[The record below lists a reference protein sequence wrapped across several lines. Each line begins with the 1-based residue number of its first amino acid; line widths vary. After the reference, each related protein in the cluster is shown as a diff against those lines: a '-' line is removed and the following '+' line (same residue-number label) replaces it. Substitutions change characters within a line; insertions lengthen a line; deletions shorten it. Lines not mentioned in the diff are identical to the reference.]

1 MKPTEITMQ
10 IVKSIGLYETCRLEA
25 TYTLDDK
32 DDLTQSFVTA
42 RKQLEKAFETAYGKQ
57 SKSDHDPEKRKELF
71 LTSPEFDRVCKAL
84 KDGKTDLKDLEKYF
98 IVSQEAVNY
107 FKTNK
112 LI

>member
-1 MKPTEITMQ
+1 MKATEITMQ
-10 IVKSIGLYETCRLEA
+10 IVKNLGNYEACRLEA

-42 RKQLEKAFETAYGKQ
+42 RKQLEKAFETAYEIKKDDRKSLELN
-57 SKSDHDPEKRKELF
+57 SK
-71 LTSPEFDRVCKAL
+71 EFDRVCKAL

-98 IVSQEAVNY
+98 IVSQEAINY

>member
-10 IVKSIGLYETCRLEA
+10 IVKNLGNYETCRLEA

-42 RKQLEKAFETAYGKQ
+42 RKQLETAFSKAYGKQ
-57 SKSDHDPEKRKELF
+57 SKSEPEKLKELM

-84 KDGKTDLKDLEKYF
+84 KDGKTELKDLEKYF
-98 IVSQEAVNY
+98 IVSQEAINY
-107 FKTNK
+107 LKTNK

>member
-1 MKPTEITMQ
+1 MKATEITMQ
-10 IVKSIGLYETCRLEA
+10 IVKNLGNYETCRLEA

-42 RKQLEKAFETAYGKQ
+42 RKQLEKAFETAYEIKKDDRKSLELN
-57 SKSDHDPEKRKELF
+57 SK
-71 LTSPEFDRVCKAL
+71 EFDRVCKAL

-98 IVSQEAVNY
+98 IVSQEAINY

>member
-1 MKPTEITMQ
+1 MIMTPKEITMQ

-25 TYTLDDK
+25 TFTLDEK

-42 RKQLEKAFETAYGKQ
+42 RKQLEKAFETAYGIKKDDRKSLELN
-57 SKSDHDPEKRKELF
+57 SK
-71 LTSPEFDRVCKAL
+71 EFDRVCKAL

-98 IVSQEAVNY
+98 IVSNEAVNY
-107 FKTNK
+107 FEEKQ

>member
-10 IVKSIGLYETCRLEA
+10 IVKNLGNYETCRLEA
-25 TYTLDDK
+25 TFTLDDK

-42 RKQLEKAFETAYGKQ
+42 RKQLEKAFETAYEIKKDDRKSLELN
-57 SKSDHDPEKRKELF
+57 SK
-71 LTSPEFDRVCKAL
+71 EFDRVCKAL

-98 IVSQEAVNY
+98 IVSQEAINY

>member
-25 TYTLDDK
+25 TFTLDSGDN
-32 DDLTQSFVTA
+32 LETA
-42 RKQLEKAFETAYGKQ
+42 FKSARRQLENAYKTAYGIKTE
-57 SKSDHDPEKRKELF
+57 KNEKREIDVN
-71 LTSPEFDRVCKAL
+71 SHEFERICKAL

>member
-10 IVKSIGLYETCRLEA
+10 IVKNLGNYETCRLEA
-25 TYTLDDK
+25 TYTLEDN

-42 RKQLEKAFETAYGKQ
+42 RKQLEKAFETAYGIKKDDRKSLELN
-57 SKSDHDPEKRKELF
+57 SK
-71 LTSPEFDRVCKAL
+71 EFDRVCKAL

-98 IVSQEAVNY
+98 IVSHEAVNY
-107 FKTNK
+107 FKEHK

>member
-1 MKPTEITMQ
+1 MKATEITMQ

-42 RKQLEKAFETAYGKQ
+42 RKQLETAFSKAYGKQ
-57 SKSDHDPEKRKELF
+57 SKSEPEKRKELF
-71 LTSPEFDRVCKAL
+71 LTSPEFYRVCKAL
-84 KDGKTDLKDLEKYF
+84 KDGKTDMKDLEKYF

-107 FKTNK
+107 FIKNK

>member
-1 MKPTEITMQ
+1 MTPTQITMQ
-10 IVKSIGLYETCRLEA
+10 IVKNLGNYETCRLEA

-42 RKQLEKAFETAYGKQ
+42 RKQLEKAFETAYEIKKDDRKSLELN
-57 SKSDHDPEKRKELF
+57 SK
-71 LTSPEFDRVCKAL
+71 EFDRVCKAL

-98 IVSQEAVNY
+98 IVSQEAINY